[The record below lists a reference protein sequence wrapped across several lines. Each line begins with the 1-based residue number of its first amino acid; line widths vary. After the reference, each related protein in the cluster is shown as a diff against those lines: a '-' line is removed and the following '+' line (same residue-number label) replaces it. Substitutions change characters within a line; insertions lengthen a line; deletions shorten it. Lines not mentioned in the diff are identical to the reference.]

1 MDKRWYKSW
10 TIWLNLAGGIAV
22 GALGVLGGA
31 GFSQE
36 QWFVVLFA
44 AANFLLR
51 FKTTQP
57 IAIR

>member
-10 TIWLNLAGGIAV
+10 TIWLNLVGGVSV
-22 GALGVLGGA
+22 GALGVIGGA
-31 GFSQE
+31 GFSGE
-36 QWFVVLFA
+36 QWFVIAFA

-57 IAIR
+57 IG